1 MNNIIFHSL
10 VLGANV
16 TGTFVEGY
24 HYVEE
29 TLPVNKSEEAL
40 EFCKWIDESIGGAS
54 IRNIGILYKAF
65 KNPTDEELCKYTNEL
80 KERISYI
87 KSL

>member
-1 MNNIIFHSL
+1 MNNAIFRSL

-29 TLPVNKSEEAL
+29 TLPINKSKEAL

-54 IRNIGILYKAF
+54 IQNIGMLYKAF
-65 KNPTDEELCKYTNEL
+65 KNPTDKELCKYTNEL
-80 KERISYI
+80 KERISFI
-87 KSL
+87 KTL

>member
-1 MNNIIFHSL
+1 MNNTIFRSL
-10 VLGANV
+10 VFGANV

-29 TLPVNKSEEAL
+29 RLPVNKSGEAL
-40 EFCKWIDESIGGAS
+40 EFCKWIDENTGGAS
-54 IRNIGILYKAF
+54 IQNIGMLYRAF
-65 KNPTDEELCKYTNEL
+65 KNPTDEELTKYTNEL
-80 KERISYI
+80 KEQISFI